1 MIELDR
7 LLSSLKGYVP
17 KLENR
22 DHYFE
27 AAVFIPIVETIEGPT
42 LLFQVRSSE
51 LEWQPGEICFPGGKI
66 EKTDASTAAAALR
79 ETQEELGLCPEDL
92 ELYGE
97 LDYFVSP
104 LGLIIHPVI
113 GKILHP
119 EKIVPCPGEVAEVF
133 TVPLAWFAKTEPQR
147 GKIEV
152 ATRPGQEFPF
162 ELVPPSYQKDWRNR
176 SGYEV
181 QFYPYDQW
189 VIWGLTARILEGFLE
204 KIGLKIR
211 SGNKP

>member
-1 MIELDR
+1 M
-7 LLSSLKGYVP
+7 
-17 KLENR
+17 
-22 DHYFE
+22 
-27 AAVFIPIVETIEGPT
+27 
-42 LLFQVRSSE
+42 
-51 LEWQPGEICFPGGKI
+51 EWQPGEICFPGGKI
-66 EKTDASTAAAALR
+66 EKTDASPAAAALR

-133 TVPLAWFAKTEPQR
+133 TVPLTWFAKTEPQR

-162 ELVPPSYQKDWRNR
+162 ELVPPSYKKDWRNR
-176 SGYEV
+176 PGYEV

-204 KIGLKIR
+204 KTGLKIR
-211 SGNKP
+211 SGNKT